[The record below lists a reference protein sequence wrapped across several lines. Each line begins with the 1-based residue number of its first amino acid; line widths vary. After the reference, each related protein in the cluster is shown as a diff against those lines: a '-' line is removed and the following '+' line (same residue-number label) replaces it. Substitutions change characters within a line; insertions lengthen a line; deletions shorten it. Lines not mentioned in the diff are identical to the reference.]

1 EREEQQTV
9 QYRINKRRQHN
20 ITPIIHLG
28 NTAQSAPDGFARNLL
43 ADFPSDCPE
52 IPCHTAET
60 SLFFKW
66 KTGSFFIVYV
76 LRRCQRY
83 C

>member
-43 ADFPSDCPE
+43 ADFPSYCTE
-52 IPCHTAET
+52 ISCRA
-60 SLFFKW
+60 SAR
-66 KTGSFFIVYV
+66 
-76 LRRCQRY
+76 LRNFY
-83 C
+83 TI